1 MTDDN
6 PEYDI
11 DFRENPEEYEI
22 GRGEEGV
29 FKVQPYKDE
38 LLPLWTFKTPE
49 DAKESAEAILDKY
62 EEYREND
69 DFPGMD
75 MARKY
80 LQMGYTRAMRYAKY
94 PGGQKYEDGEAQC
107 ASNANSAEHRSA
119 DHSSSEG
126 RSPSDHSSGH
136 GPREDGETVN
146 GREER
151 EPEEWADP
159 EKREAA
165 LRFEE
170 RLEKVREDEAYQ
182 RAKETHRG
190 QYSSR

>member
-1 MTDDN
+1 MSDPDAEDDGD
-6 PEYDI
+6 PEYGV
-11 DFRENPEEYEI
+11 DFREHPEEYEI

-38 LLPLWTFKTPE
+38 LLPLWTFRTPE
-49 DAKESAEAILDKY
+49 EAEESAADIY
-62 EEYREND
+62 GRYGEYRETG

-94 PGGQKYEDGEAQC
+94 PGGRKYEDG
-107 ASNANSAEHRSA
+107 
-119 DHSSSEG
+119 
-126 RSPSDHSSGH
+126 
-136 GPREDGETVN
+136 
-146 GREER
+146 EER

-165 LRFEE
+165 SVFETYLE
-170 RLEKVREDEAYQ
+170 RVREDEAYEE
-182 RAKETHRG
+182 AKEAHREG
-190 QYSSR
+190 